1 MNCFYPYNAISLI
14 NIVIL
19 LKHSIPSKG
28 NNSPNIKK
36 YWQYLYE
43 LSLGL
48 FFAFCDVMDTKKPQK
63 KYRSLRKIDPEKKET
78 ERKFWLWSYVI
89 IAVIFIA
96 AYFLLKL
103 DVFNVFGHYKDIL
116 QKISLGGFISVVIL
130 VIAKYLEIIIIKR
143 SHAPADRYN
152 LIRLIKLLS
161 VLLIIMVTVSFLFK
175 NWYAAAASLGIIS
188 LILGF
193 SLQTPISSFIGW
205 LYIVIRAPF
214 HVGDRIQVNDFTGDV
229 IEINYLDTTLW
240 EFAGDYLT
248 NDLPSGRLIHFP
260 NSLVFAAAVF
270 NYSWQKFPYIWNEIP
285 FHIAYESDLEYVS
298 KTIRDVA
305 QKELGAEMA
314 EKIKKYKA
322 LLEQTPID
330 EIEIKEYPYVAFRI
344 NTNTWVEVI
353 LTYLIEPKQAAAI
366 RTTLIKNIIVEL
378 LKQPDKVMFPK
389 SNAR

>member
-1 MNCFYPYNAISLI
+1 MDNQ
-14 NIVIL
+14 
-19 LKHSIPSKG
+19 KHP
-28 NNSPNIKK
+28 
-36 YWQYLYE
+36 
-43 LSLGL
+43 
-48 FFAFCDVMDTKKPQK
+48 K
-63 KYRSLRKIDPEKKET
+63 KYRSLRKIDSEKKET
-78 ERKFWLWSYVI
+78 GRKFWLWSYVS
-89 IAVIFIA
+89 IALIFIA

-103 DVFNVFGHYKDIL
+103 DVFNVFGDYKEIL
-116 QKISLGGFISVVIL
+116 QKTALGGFIAVVIL
-130 VIAKYLEIIIIKR
+130 VIAKYLEIIIIRR

-152 LIRLIKLLS
+152 LIRLIQLLS
-161 VLLIIMVTVSFLFK
+161 VLLIIVVIVSFLFK
-175 NWYAAAASLGIIS
+175 DWYTAAVSLGIIS

-193 SLQTPISSFIGW
+193 ALQTPISSFIGW

-214 HVGDRIQVNDFTGDV
+214 HVGDRIQINEFTGDV

-260 NSLVFAAAVF
+260 NSLVFGAAVF

-285 FHIAYESDLEYVS
+285 FHVAYESDLEYVGN
-298 KTIRDVA
+298 TIREVA
-305 QKELGAEMA
+305 NKQLGAEMA
-314 EKIKKYKA
+314 EKIRLYKK
-322 LLEQTPID
+322 LLEQTPVD

-344 NTNTWVEVI
+344 SANTWVEVI

-366 RTTLIKNIIVEL
+366 RTSLIKNIITEL